1 MRTIYYVTLIVVT
14 AIAMNVHA
22 TCPQSTAQMELL
34 QGELAVRNR
43 VIVRPRIP
51 AVFRSNATFIVK
63 QVLNIDDPI
72 PPIRE
77 IGGIEAFVLDI
88 PQLTTQKMVTLFRAS
103 PMFEWAEPDFVV
115 REMKDPNDD
124 LYSELWALRKIKAP
138 SAWDT
143 TTGSHT
149 IVVAVIDSGIYLAHT
164 DLVGN
169 LWSSP
174 KDFNVSI
181 GTTKV
186 SCMTGEHGYDALTK
200 TCVPDAATGHG
211 THVGGII
218 GAKGDNDD
226 LVTGVNWT
234 VHLMPLR
241 FIGSNGTGCV
251 SDAVDT
257 LEFARLTVTEVNVAN
272 VRVVN
277 MSWGL
282 YAEPTALREQI
293 ALVHAENILLI
304 GAAGN
309 KTNNNDTVP
318 FYPASFIDDVLS
330 VASTD
335 ENDALSGTSN
345 YGKHSVHLGSPGVDI
360 LSTWSKSP
368 YIEIASGTSMAA
380 PYIAGAA
387 ALLLSACKPTADQL
401 KEVLLATVDEVASLR
416 TTTIAQGRLNVMRA
430 LEVCRT
436 KYP

>member
-1 MRTIYYVTLIVVT
+1 MRTICYAALIVVA
-14 AIAMNVHA
+14 AIATNVHA
-22 TCPQSTAQMELL
+22 NCPQSTEQMEFL

-43 VIVRPRIP
+43 VIVRPRNP
-51 AVFRSNATFIVK
+51 GVFRSNPTLIVK
-63 QVLNIDDPI
+63 QVLDIDDPI

-88 PQLTTQKMVTLFRAS
+88 PQLTTQKMITLLRAS
-103 PMFEWAEPDFVV
+103 PMFAWAEPDFVV
-115 REMKDPNDD
+115 REMKDPGDD

-143 TTGSHT
+143 TTGSQT
-149 IVVAVIDSGIYLAHT
+149 IVVAVVDSGIYLAHT
-164 DLVGN
+164 DLVDN

-174 KDFNVSI
+174 RDFIVSI
-181 GTTKV
+181 GSTKV
-186 SCMTGEHGYDALTK
+186 SCVTGDHGYDALTK

-218 GAKGDNDD
+218 GAEGNNDD

-234 VHLMPLR
+234 VNLMPLR

-257 LEFARLTVTEVNVAN
+257 LEFARLAVTEVKVAN
-272 VRVVN
+272 IRVVN

-309 KTNNNDTVP
+309 KASNNDTVS
-318 FYPASFIDDVLS
+318 FYPASFIDDVMS
-330 VASTD
+330 VAATD
-335 ENDALSGTSN
+335 ENDALSATSN
-345 YGKHSVHLGSPGVDI
+345 YGQHSVHLGAPGVDI

-380 PYIAGAA
+380 PHVAGAA

-401 KEVLLATVDEVASLR
+401 KEVLLTTVDEVPGLR
-416 TTTIAQGRLNVMRA
+416 PTTIAQGRLNVMHA